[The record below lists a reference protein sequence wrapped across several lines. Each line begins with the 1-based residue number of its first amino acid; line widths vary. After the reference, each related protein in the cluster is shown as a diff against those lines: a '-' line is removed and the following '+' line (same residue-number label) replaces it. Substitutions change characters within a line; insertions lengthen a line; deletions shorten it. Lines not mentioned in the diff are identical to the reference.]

1 MLFFIIAS
9 VVIVGLAMML
19 VPVIVLLAK
28 VWLLATLCK
37 LTVSLIVFVFNVLK
51 VGTLLG
57 FIVVLWW
64 LCWPLS
70 VGLMVFTAIVIYSQI
85 KK

>member
-9 VVIVGLAMML
+9 VVVVGLAMML

-51 VGTLLG
+51 VGTLLS

-70 VGLMVFTAIVIYSQI
+70 VGLMVFTSVVIYTEV

>member
-1 MLFFIIAS
+1 MLLFIIAS
-9 VVIVGLAMML
+9 VVLCGLVLAV
-19 VPVIVLLAK
+19 VPVVVLLAK
-28 VWLLATLCK
+28 MWLLATLCK
-37 LTVSLIVFVFNVLK
+37 LTVSLIVFVFNMLK
-51 VGTLLG
+51 VFTLLG

-70 VGLMVFTAIVIYSQI
+70 VGLMVFTACVIYAEV

>member
-9 VVIVGLAMML
+9 VVVVGLVMAV
-19 VPVIVLLAK
+19 VPVVVLLAK

-37 LTVSLIVFVFNVLK
+37 LTVSLIVFVFNMLK
-51 VGTLLG
+51 VFTLLG
-57 FIVVLWW
+57 FVVVLWW

-70 VGLMVFTAIVIYSQI
+70 IGLMVFTACVIYVEI